1 MDFFDWNML
10 NTYAGAAM
18 AVAYIVE
25 LTKGLPLIRRIPTQ
39 LWSYLVALATLLL
52 AQFFIHGFTM
62 EEASLAVFNAVL
74 VSLASNGGYDVMQRV
89 TGGVGTAVLYDDNIE
104 TDEDGLE

>member
-1 MDFFDWNML
+1 MEFFDWNML

-18 AVAYIVE
+18 AVAYIVQ

-52 AQFFIHGFTM
+52 AQFFIYGFTM
-62 EEASLAVFNAVL
+62 EEASLAMFNAVV
-74 VSLASNGGYDVMQRV
+74 VSLAANGGYDAVKRV
-89 TGGVGTAVLYDDNIE
+89 NGGAGTAVLYDDIIE
-104 TDEDGLE
+104 TEEDGLE